1 MQAYIFDIKIIIALS
16 TFLLFT
22 LFSHSF
28 AQESDPRKYIGKDAQ
43 IAVADLVFED
53 DIDARRWKR
62 LYACLSS
69 RSDQTW
75 STYPLRK
82 IGNFA
87 QTEACKGKNT
97 QYGCSGGGFRSKAG
111 SEWWELSTIH
121 YPKKPFFGYVVSTGI
136 NPKSDG
142 VGILVWRSEKGRSV
156 TGERLMIDFSL
167 WQNNRVKT
175 RLSIGDTLSY
185 TIKQAKIDVP
195 VTETREELIK
205 MLMTS
210 PTHLKMISLNQLM
223 ALQKKVTSTLIDDQ
237 VLKCVYGP
245 YKGDGIPPTCVKRV
259 ALTKR
264 ERDRELKR
272 VEIMFN
278 TQRTFVERHATEMH
292 AQLIRAFPK
301 SCLHQSTHQ
310 PR

>member
-1 MQAYIFDIKIIIALS
+1 MQTYIFDIKLILGLS
-16 TFLLFT
+16 HFLRST
-22 LFSHSF
+22 LLLATLCSHGF
-28 AQESDPRKYIGKDAQ
+28 AQESDSRTYIGKDAQ
-43 IAVADLVFED
+43 IAIADVVFED
-53 DIDARRWKR
+53 DIDARRWRR

-75 STYPLRK
+75 ETYPLRK

-97 QYGCSGGGFRSKAG
+97 QYGCSGGSFRSKAG

-121 YPKKPFFGYVVSTGI
+121 YPEKPFFGYVVNAGA
-136 NPKSDG
+136 NPKGDG
-142 VGILVWRSEKGRSV
+142 VGVSVWRSEKGRSV

-167 WQNNRVKT
+167 WQKNRVKT

-185 TIKQAKIDVP
+185 TIKQTKIGVP
-195 VTETREELIK
+195 VTETREELLK

-210 PTHLKMISLNQLM
+210 PRRLKMTSLNQLM
-223 ALQKKVTSTLIDDQ
+223 ALQKKVTSTLTNDQ

-264 ERDRELKR
+264 ERARELKR

-278 TQRTFVERHATEMH
+278 TQRALVERHAPEMH
-292 AQLIRAFPK
+292 AQLLKALPM
-301 SCLHQSTHQ
+301 SCLN
-310 PR
+310 